1 MSVLNTWDEITMT
14 NRWAVEALNR
24 SLQDVLCNEDTVF
37 AGKVFVF
44 SGDFRQVI
52 LSEAFIVSRSLSLCY
67 CLYYYLQTLP
77 VVPKKGRPQIV
88 NASIRQSPLWPYV
101 TVFNF
106 KRNMRAELRMTSDGP
121 ELQVNGKLLLPSV

>member
-24 SLQDVLCNEDTVF
+24 SLQDVLCDEDTVF
-37 AGKVFVF
+37 AGKGSGF

-52 LSEAFIVSRSLSLCY
+52 PSEAFIVSRSFSLCY
-67 CLYYYLQTLP
+67 CLYSILQTLP
-77 VVPKKGRPQIV
+77 VGPKKGRLQIV
-88 NASIRQSPLWPYV
+88 NANIRQSPLWHFV

-106 KRNMRAELRMTSDGP
+106 KRNMRVELRMTSDGP
-121 ELQVNGKLLLPSV
+121 ELQVNDKLLLPSV